1 MTTRAVGRCEMEK
14 PGGLTLM
21 EPMVWVVKGDA
32 QTRRVNGQSQ
42 VLMLRLVSVWPKGR
56 PSDPRESWQGK
67 GSETIL
73 SWRLM
78 A

>member
-1 MTTRAVGRCEMEK
+1 MPTRAVGRWEMEM

-21 EPMVWVVKGDA
+21 EPVVWVVKEDA
-32 QTRRVNGQSQ
+32 QTRRVKRQSQ
-42 VLMLRLVSVWPKGR
+42 VLMLRLVSVWPKGS
-56 PSDPRESWQGK
+56 PSDPREGGQGQ

-73 SWRLM
+73 RWRLM